1 MALSRPPLPDS
12 SRSSP
17 RRSLGVL
24 MFELLVGKAPFDAP
38 ETEET
43 QQRIRAPPP
52 PPPPPTTARPKP
64 PGCWLSPAAVRAVW
78 QARTRWS
85 SLRTAPSPPRR
96 ASCCSGCCRRIR
108 SAASACRPC
117 STTRGPS
124 ATRPPPPPEHARA
137 ACPVPRRCSV
147 SRLERARVSGSTGHA
162 WRMAEIEPSHE
173 LTNHNA
179 CCRERAASDCAC
191 RPCPVALVARARSA
205 CEVPERASR
214 YAYLVCATP
223 LNSSLHGPR
232 ASAAPCV
239 GDTARRRCVTCVST
253 ALCGCVCRGPLAARR
268 EAAAGGRGGAGEGVA
283 AHTSRGTPI
292 QLYTVHTYHTQ
303 TIKWV

>member
-205 CEVPERASR
+205 CEVPEAARLALCVSCMCHPTKKFVAR
-214 YAYLVCATP
+214 PARV
-223 LNSSLHGPR
+223 G
-232 ASAAPCV
+232 AAPCV
-239 GDTARRRCVTCVST
+239 GDTARRRCVTCVSVVT
-253 ALCGCVCRGPLAARR
+253 GVYVVGARPP
-268 EAAAGGRGGAGEGVA
+268 GG
-283 AHTSRGTPI
+283 TSC
-292 QLYTVHTYHTQ
+292 
-303 TIKWV
+303 